1 MVEGISK
8 AFCISLPLVC
18 NILDIQRY
26 FEMDFTCRT
35 SDLCTQRSREVYKS
49 HRLVRRFCGL
59 WTTTVQEDSHIF
71 KGRITT
77 LTQILSAYFTVL
89 RWNFD
94 SIQTQCWHKL
104 KLSTKKLFLVLKA
117 LKIIYILLFFYGN
130 GQSRTKYIS

>member
-8 AFCISLPLVC
+8 TFCISLPLVC

-59 WTTTVQEDSHIF
+59 WTTPVQEDSHILN
-71 KGRITT
+71 GRITT
-77 LTQILSAYFTVL
+77 ITQILRAYFTVL
-89 RWNFD
+89 ICYCVILRWNFD
-94 SIQTQCWHKL
+94 LIQTQCWHKL
-104 KLSTKKLFLVLKA
+104 KLSTKKLFLVWKLWK
-117 LKIIYILLFFYGN
+117 KFIFTYFS
-130 GQSRTKYIS
+130 Q

>member
-8 AFCISLPLVC
+8 TFCISLPLVC

-35 SDLCTQRSREVYKS
+35 SDLCTQRSGEVYKS

-59 WTTTVQEDSHIF
+59 WTTPIQEDIF

-77 LTQILSAYFTVL
+77 LIQMLSAYFTVL
-89 RWNFD
+89 ICYCVILRVTVLWNFD
-94 SIQTQCWHKL
+94 LIQTQCCHKL
-104 KLSTKKLFLVLKA
+104 ELSTNKLFVVWKLWK
-117 LKIIYILLFFYGN
+117 
-130 GQSRTKYIS
+130 